1 MRGVGPRTVMCA
13 WQYQAEPA
21 ACITEM
27 FSGNAWLPMDRT
39 FGFRD
44 QGSDIVKVSQG
55 VWCWGEDRTEP
66 GMAMDVNAVPIVGQ
80 DLGQARCINLELG
93 LGPWSSAASE
103 RGGTD
108 TRDIVPESN

>member
-44 QGSDIVKVSQG
+44 QGSDIVKVSQV
-55 VWCWGEDRTEP
+55 VWCWGTDS
-66 GMAMDVNAVPIVGQ
+66 GMAMDVSAVPIVGKYSN
-80 DLGQARCINLELG
+80 QAARF
-93 LGPWSSAASE
+93 
-103 RGGTD
+103 
-108 TRDIVPESN
+108 DIS